1 VKGDIM
7 AGGADE
13 SAVRE
18 ANDLFYRAL
27 SVKDLAIME
36 SIWAREPGA
45 RCIHP
50 GWDLLEGWEMVR
62 ESWSLIFRNPV
73 RLLVTPSEIVIRQ
86 SGDMA
91 WVSCLE
97 TIKAGN
103 AVTLARATNLFVR
116 ARDGWK
122 MILHHASQVSPGAAT
137 AGPEEEA
144 PPGSTVH

>member
-1 VKGDIM
+1 MKSGS
-7 AGGADE
+7 DE
-13 SAVRE
+13 SAVRQINE
-18 ANDLFYRAL
+18 LFYRAL
-27 SVKDLAIME
+27 SVKDLSIME
-36 SIWAREPGA
+36 AVWAHEPGV

-73 RLLVTPSEIVIRQ
+73 RLLVTPSEIVIRKA
-86 SGDMA
+86 GDMA

-103 AVTLARATNLFVR
+103 AVTLARATNLYVR

-122 MILHHASQVSPGAAT
+122 MILHHASQVSPGAAS
-137 AGPEEEA
+137 GPDEEA

>member
-1 VKGDIM
+1 MKGTV
-7 AGGADE
+7 DE
-13 SAVRE
+13 AAVRE
-18 ANDLFYRAL
+18 ANELFYRSL
-27 SVKDLAIME
+27 SVKDLSIME
-36 SIWAREPGA
+36 SVWAHEPGV

-62 ESWSLIFRNPV
+62 ESWSLIFRNPA
-73 RLLVTPSEIVIRQ
+73 RLLVTPSEIVIRHA
-86 SGDMA
+86 GDMA

-122 MILHHASQVSPGAAT
+122 MVLHHASQVSPGSAT
-137 AGPEEEA
+137 AGPDEEV

>member
-1 VKGDIM
+1 MKG
-7 AGGADE
+7 GGDE
-13 SAVRE
+13 AAIRE
-18 ANDLFYRAL
+18 ANETFYRAL
-27 SVKDLAIME
+27 SVKDLSIME
-36 SIWAREPGA
+36 SVWAHEPGV

-86 SGDMA
+86 SGDMV

-122 MILHHASQVSPGAAT
+122 MVLHHASQVSPGSST
-137 AGPEEEA
+137 GPDEEA